1 MALLLYRAG
10 EMPKERYNQHCSGV
24 FRKVR
29 YLDLFKRLPFPD
41 DSFQYVFS
49 SHVFEHL
56 PRASLMR
63 LLKELRRVIRPG
75 GTMRV
80 SVPDLT
86 IMVKSYREEDGE
98 RVGSEK
104 PIVGLCGFCFSTLYP
119 AEGFPVVLL
128 EAIVFRLSVV
138 STKWRGIPEIV
149 DAGETGLLVET
160 GVDRFEADRVAAEL
174 AEYLEAVAE

>member
-1 MALLLYRAG
+1 MLRCY
-10 EMPKERYNQHCSGV
+10 KW
-24 FRKVR
+24 
-29 YLDLFKRLPFPD
+29 
-41 DSFQYVFS
+41 
-49 SHVFEHL
+49 L
-56 PRASLMR
+56 PRRRGRRADRFGQSLV
-63 LLKELRRVIRPG
+63 EV
-75 GTMRV
+75 
-80 SVPDLT
+80 
-86 IMVKSYREEDGE
+86 GE

-174 AEYLEAVAE
+174 AEYL